1 MKILLKLRRRK
12 LLSIILEKGSPSRT
26 LIEEEIPTPK
36 REIDPQE
43 ELMMAFY
50 GFVDGKIPCWEQKF
64 NKESGR
70 WEDWREFFV
79 SVYLLRIQG

>member
-1 MKILLKLRRRK
+1 METHEDLTEAQARKIV
-12 LLSIILEKGSPSRT
+12 EHHFGKGSPSRS

-36 REIDPQE
+36 RETHPQE

-70 WEDWREFFV
+70 WEDWRGFFV
-79 SVYLLRIQG
+79 SVY